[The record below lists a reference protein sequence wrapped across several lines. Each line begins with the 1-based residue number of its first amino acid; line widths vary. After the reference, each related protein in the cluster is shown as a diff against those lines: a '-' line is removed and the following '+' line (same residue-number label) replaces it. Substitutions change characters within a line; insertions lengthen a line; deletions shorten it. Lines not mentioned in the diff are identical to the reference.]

1 MTVEDPPKSSITV
14 ASDYSMLAARAA
26 LAALLALYGAVRFG
40 PVAGLRV
47 ALAGAVFVLLDVAA
61 ARWRHGRWGKVLT
74 AAALLLQ
81 GAILAAIVLAPAP
94 LGFAA
99 DIPAPMLVKVPYVM
113 LLLCFMA
120 ANVSATDPSRVLF
133 AGAATIC
140 AVAAVGWV
148 ALSDPRSITFAS
160 LHRADYATFHAGLV
174 TSNTLHYFNRSLWQ
188 NQLVE
193 TIAVLAVLAVA
204 SYRMRALA
212 RRSAAEEATRE
223 ALAAYFSPQ
232 LADTIIRS
240 QGLPPQEKTLAVLDL
255 DLVGFTALAEI
266 LSPEQSAAGLRAY
279 RQAIEDA
286 VFAEDGAIS
295 AFVGDGATAFFGLT
309 STDACRRALAC
320 AVRLARAWP
329 YVALTAFPG
338 HDVRI
343 AIGIDVGL
351 ATVGLVGKGR
361 AMSLLFLGSPVTGA
375 EALQRATRDVGATI
389 LLSERAHDALGDAA
403 FDGVMLTPVMVE
415 STRAW
420 RADAG

>member
-1 MTVEDPPKSSITV
+1 MTVEPSPNRNLGV
-14 ASDYSMLAARAA
+14 ARSHKMLAARAA
-26 LAALLALYGAVRFG
+26 FAVLLALYGAIRFG
-40 PVAGLRV
+40 PVAGLRI
-47 ALAGAVFVLLDVAA
+47 ALAGSLFVLLDVAA
-61 ARWRHGRWGKVLT
+61 VRWRPARRGEVLT

-81 GAILAAIVLAPAP
+81 GAILAGIVLAPAP
-94 LGFAA
+94 LGFGA
-99 DIPAPMLVKVPYVM
+99 DIPAPMLVKMPYVM
-113 LLLCFMA
+113 LLVCFMA

-133 AGAATIC
+133 AGVAAIS
-140 AVAAVGWV
+140 AVAAVGWI
-148 ALSDPRSITFAS
+148 ALSDPQTITFAS
-160 LHRADYATFHAGLV
+160 LHHADYANFHAALV
-174 TSNTLHYFNRSLWQ
+174 ASNRLHYFNRSLWQ

-193 TIAVLAVLAVA
+193 TIAILAILAVA
-204 SYRMRALA
+204 AYRMRALA

-232 LADTIIRS
+232 LADTIIKS

-309 STDACRRALAC
+309 SAESCRRALAC
-320 AVRLARAWP
+320 AVRLARAWRH
-329 YVALTAFPG
+329 VAQTAFPG
-338 HDVRI
+338 HEVRI
-343 AIGIDVGL
+343 AIGIDVGE
-351 ATVGLVGKGR
+351 ATVGLVGEGR

-389 LLSERAHDALGDAA
+389 LLSDRAHDALGDAA
-403 FDGVMLTPVMVE
+403 FDGVTLTPVTVE
-415 STRAW
+415 GVRAW
-420 RADAG
+420 RAEAD